1 MDCSGAAGELRP
13 PWQLELLLL
22 TAKGDTMKRSL
33 RFAALVTALSLTTWL
48 TVAQRPAYA
57 LPICEFLEG
66 KACTGG
72 SQNCKYSGGGYGIC
86 YCLEGGHWDC
96 SY

>member
-1 MDCSGAAGELRP
+1 
-13 PWQLELLLL
+13 
-22 TAKGDTMKRSL
+22 MKRSL